1 MENSQEH
8 IATVNTIPPHLSS
21 PACCQQFSNI
31 KGLQLCA
38 IGTIGIAATGL
49 ALGTSNGD
57 SFLIKPGKRK
67 SPGSNATV
75 QSPVSPSLSISARPA
90 TSQPVSSTP
99 AVQDRTERRMS
110 TSILR
115 RKTIRAVTPPTTTS
129 NGTESR
135 ESSVSRH
142 GILRPWT
149 SDREPSTERKENS
162 RPGSFWLRRISSI
175 SRGNHSSPT
184 SSSTRLDES
193 PNNSRPSL
201 GDVGQ
206 PNKLV
211 KRSTSKRLLVEA
223 RETPALLRRPAT
235 SHQRSAT
242 FSGLPYSRPL
252 TTESGLVAEPPA
264 QSSRLSTWRPF
275 FEPSYSRKRHSSGP
289 TRDSST
295 RLISPT
301 PGLPPTLLL
310 ASVIEPRETTNDAE
324 DHLVIHSDPA
334 VPTTSRRH
342 KIRRTLSSVRRGIPQ
357 RHFTDPIV
365 RVNKDE
371 AYGSIVPPG
380 GLSHLSPVSDVSA
393 FEVQLPHGTPVFTS
407 SPPLY
412 GSSHHRFVLPKRSS
426 AAPSD
431 PTTASS
437 DNDTRVFTDDDSMD
451 FQSDTAYDSLTT
463 RATASSHSGFRQPK
477 IETIFDELPMDH
489 EADSLQ
495 TSGLEDLMQR
505 TTLNEPGSGFTG
517 KSHQATTVGIGIH
530 GLDKDQDRSTRDISP
545 DQASTPVKGPHV
557 DPEDSVST
565 PVPKRRRNTGPIF
578 NSSPPSIRAFSKN
591 PQDEPE
597 LPRMMDLDSDH
608 GEEDID
614 WSPKVD
620 DDNQEDHVRVN
631 LSTQLALRF
640 DQLSD
645 DDFDEQ
651 RSTKR
656 SSIFDW
662 SEHQKLG
669 SDQSKG
675 VSPRPKTVHG
685 KQVMINGRSRASG
698 RKSNAAMH
706 LRSQSVPTNRDSLTE
721 TDLPSSA
728 TKFGTW
734 ALGSK
739 PVSEEWSDDFEFDD
753 VDENVDFPDPVSD
766 DKAWK
771 RESIRSVKVP
781 QSIMDRQQSVHIQFG
796 QVREFM
802 LLVEELKR
810 LRQRGTHLGL
820 LNSHSRQLWEDA
832 ESIIDLATVNE
843 DEENFARPPSP
854 VSSDIFGDET
864 PPSKRQIEEEGNKT
878 HEPGRPPNRRS
889 ISSPGTPPYGRP
901 RGESI
906 QTKTFLQT
914 IHQHRTA
921 PEESPAEIPVQQR
934 DKLPFDTQDL
944 RDLVVRAG
952 VITRALKEI
961 VRKAEGVSLSP
972 ERSSAPRF
980 SHDPIFRQI
989 FDPPDSSPS
998 PSLKKPAGLPKSRS
1012 AHSYLDGAS
1021 PGKELDMTKSLTYNA
1036 VVEAN

>member
-1 MENSQEH
+1 
-8 IATVNTIPPHLSS
+8 
-21 PACCQQFSNI
+21 
-31 KGLQLCA
+31 
-38 IGTIGIAATGL
+38 
-49 ALGTSNGD
+49 
-57 SFLIKPGKRK
+57 
-67 SPGSNATV
+67 
-75 QSPVSPSLSISARPA
+75 
-90 TSQPVSSTP
+90 
-99 AVQDRTERRMS
+99 MS
-110 TSILR
+110 
-115 RKTIRAVTPPTTTS
+115 
-129 NGTESR
+129 
-135 ESSVSRH
+135 H
-142 GILRPWT
+142 
-149 SDREPSTERKENS
+149 
-162 RPGSFWLRRISSI
+162 
-175 SRGNHSSPT
+175 
-184 SSSTRLDES
+184 
-193 PNNSRPSL
+193 
-201 GDVGQ
+201 

-211 KRSTSKRLLVEA
+211 KRSTSKRLLSEA

-242 FSGLPYSRPL
+242 FSGLPYTRPL
-252 TTESGLVAEPPA
+252 TTESVLVAGQPVHHSPI
-264 QSSRLSTWRPF
+264 STWRPF
-275 FEPSYSRKRHSSGP
+275 FEPRSSRKKHSSGAG
-289 TRDSST
+289 REFSA

-301 PGLPPTLLL
+301 LGQPPTLLS
-310 ASVIEPRETTNDAE
+310 ASAVEPREPV
-324 DHLVIHSDPA
+324 DHLEDQLLVQSDPI
-334 VPTTSRRH
+334 VPPTTRRH

-371 AYGSIVPPG
+371 AYGSIVPPAA
-380 GLSHLSPVSDVSA
+380 LTHLSPVSDVSA
-393 FEVQLPHGTPVFTS
+393 FEVQLPHGTPIFTS

-451 FQSDTAYDSLTT
+451 FQSDTAYDSLAT

-477 IETIFDELPMDH
+477 IETIFDELSMD
-489 EADSLQ
+489 ADSPQ

-505 TTLNEPGSGFTG
+505 TTLHDPGSGLG
-517 KSHQATTVGIGIH
+517 GRSDQATTVGIGIH
-530 GLDKDQDRSTRDISP
+530 GLDRARPTRDISP

-557 DPEDSVST
+557 DTEDSVST
-565 PVPKRRRNTGPIF
+565 PVPKRRRNTGPLL
-578 NSSPPSIRAFSKN
+578 NSSPPSMRAYSN
-591 PQDEPE
+591 NLQHEPE

-608 GEEDID
+608 AEEDID

-620 DDNQEDHVRVN
+620 DEIQDDHFRGN
-631 LSTQLALRF
+631 LTTRLAIRF

-645 DDFDEQ
+645 DDFDEPQ
-651 RSTKR
+651 STKR

-669 SDQSKG
+669 SDQSNG

-685 KQVMINGRSRASG
+685 KNGMKNGRSRTSG
-698 RKSNAAMH
+698 RKSNATMH

-721 TDLPSSA
+721 ADLPSSA

-753 VDENVDFPDPVSD
+753 MDENIELSEPVSD

-810 LRQRGTHLGL
+810 LRQRGTQLAL

-843 DEENFARPPSP
+843 DEENLVRPPSP

-864 PPSKRQIEEEGNKT
+864 PPSKRPVEEEGNMV
-878 HEPGRPPNRRS
+878 HETGRSVNRRS

-914 IHQHRTA
+914 IHQHRAA
-921 PEESPAEIPVQQR
+921 PEASPIEVHVQPR

-961 VRKAEGVSLSP
+961 VRKAEGVSVSP
-972 ERSSAPRF
+972 ERTSVPRF
-980 SHDPIFRQI
+980 SQDPIFRQI
-989 FDPPDSSPS
+989 FDPPDASPS
-998 PSLKKPAGLPKSRS
+998 PTSKKPAGLPKSRS

-1021 PGKELDMTKSLTYNA
+1021 NGKELDITQSLKYTTA
-1036 VVEAN
+1036 VEAN

>member
-1 MENSQEH
+1 MTDSQENH
-8 IATVNTIPPHLSS
+8 LLIQSDPP
-21 PACCQQFSNI
+21 
-31 KGLQLCA
+31 
-38 IGTIGIAATGL
+38 
-49 ALGTSNGD
+49 
-57 SFLIKPGKRK
+57 
-67 SPGSNATV
+67 
-75 QSPVSPSLSISARPA
+75 
-90 TSQPVSSTP
+90 
-99 AVQDRTERRMS
+99 
-110 TSILR
+110 
-115 RKTIRAVTPPTTTS
+115 
-129 NGTESR
+129 
-135 ESSVSRH
+135 
-142 GILRPWT
+142 
-149 SDREPSTERKENS
+149 
-162 RPGSFWLRRISSI
+162 
-175 SRGNHSSPT
+175 
-184 SSSTRLDES
+184 
-193 PNNSRPSL
+193 
-201 GDVGQ
+201 
-206 PNKLV
+206 
-211 KRSTSKRLLVEA
+211 
-223 RETPALLRRPAT
+223 
-235 SHQRSAT
+235 
-242 FSGLPYSRPL
+242 
-252 TTESGLVAEPPA
+252 
-264 QSSRLSTWRPF
+264 
-275 FEPSYSRKRHSSGP
+275 
-289 TRDSST
+289 
-295 RLISPT
+295 
-301 PGLPPTLLL
+301 LPP
-310 ASVIEPRETTNDAE
+310 
-324 DHLVIHSDPA
+324 
-334 VPTTSRRH
+334 TSRRH
-342 KIRRTLSSVRRGIPQ
+342 KIRRTLGSVRRGIPQ

-371 AYGSIVPPG
+371 AYGSIVPPTA
-380 GLSHLSPVSDVSA
+380 LSHLSPVSDVSA

-412 GSSHHRFVLPKRSS
+412 GSSQHRFILPKRTS

-451 FQSDTAYDSLTT
+451 FQSDTAYDSLAT

-477 IETIFDELPMDH
+477 IETIFDELSMDV
-489 EADSLQ
+489 DSPQ

-505 TTLNEPGSGFTG
+505 TTLNDPDSCLGGRI
-517 KSHQATTVGIGIH
+517 HQATTVGIGIH
-530 GLDKDQDRSTRDISP
+530 GMDRDRPTRDVSP
-545 DQASTPVKGPHV
+545 DQASTPVKGPQV
-557 DPEDSVST
+557 DTEDSVST
-565 PVPKRRRNTGPIF
+565 PVPKRRHNAGPIF
-578 NSSPPSIRAFSKN
+578 NSSPPSMRAFSRN

-597 LPRMMDLDSDH
+597 LPKMMDFDSDH
-608 GEEDID
+608 AEEDID

-620 DDNQEDHVRVN
+620 HELQEGHARVN
-631 LSTQLALRF
+631 LSTQLAIRF

-669 SDQSKG
+669 SDQSNG

-685 KQVMINGRSRASG
+685 KQGMKNGRSRASG

-706 LRSQSVPTNRDSLTE
+706 LRSQSVPTNRDSLSE
-721 TDLPSSA
+721 ADLPSSA

-753 VDENVDFPDPVSD
+753 MDENIDFSEPVSD

-781 QSIMDRQQSVHIQFG
+781 QSIIDRQQSVHLQFG

-810 LRQRGTHLGL
+810 LRLRGTHLGL
-820 LNSHSRQLWEDA
+820 LESHSRQLWEDA

-843 DEENFARPPSP
+843 DEESFVRPPSP
-854 VSSDIFGDET
+854 ISSDIFGDET
-864 PPSKRQIEEEGNKT
+864 PPSKRPIEEEVNKVN
-878 HEPGRPPNRRS
+878 ENGRSVNRRS

-914 IHQHRTA
+914 IHQHRSG
-921 PEESPAEIPVQQR
+921 PESTPAEVHVQR

-972 ERSSAPRF
+972 ERSSVPRF
-980 SHDPIFRQI
+980 PHDPVFRQI
-989 FDPPDSSPS
+989 FDPPDASPS
-998 PSLKKPAGLPKSRS
+998 PTLKKPAGLPKSRS
-1012 AHSYLDGAS
+1012 ANSYLDGAS
-1021 PGKELDMTKSLTYNA
+1021 ASKELGMTQSLKFTT

>member
-1 MENSQEH
+1 M
-8 IATVNTIPPHLSS
+8 SS
-21 PACCQQFSNI
+21 SYISN
-31 KGLQLCA
+31 KTFQLCA

-49 ALGTSNGD
+49 ALGSSNGD

-67 SPGSNATV
+67 SPGSNVTT
-75 QSPVSPSLSISARPA
+75 QSPVSPSISFSPRPA
-90 TSQPVSSTP
+90 TSQPVPSTP
-99 AVQDRTERRMS
+99 VVPERTERRLS

-115 RKTIRAVTPPTTTS
+115 RKTIRAATPSTTTS
-129 NGTESR
+129 SNGTQSR

-142 GILRPWT
+142 GILNPWT
-149 SDREPSTERKENS
+149 LDRDPSTEREKNS

-175 SRGNHSSPT
+175 SRGAHSSPA
-184 SSSTRLDES
+184 SSSSKLDE
-193 PNNSRPSL
+193 PLNTSRSSL
-201 GDVGQ
+201 GDAGH

-211 KRSTSKRLLVEA
+211 KRSTSKRFLTND

-242 FSGLPYSRPL
+242 FSGLPYTRPL
-252 TTESGLVAEPPA
+252 TTESALVVEQPTHL
-264 QSSRLSTWRPF
+264 SRISTWRPF

-289 TRDSST
+289 GRDSSA
-295 RLISPT
+295 RLISSIQ
-301 PGLPPTLLL
+301 GQPPTLLL
-310 ASVIEPRETTNDAE
+310 ASAVEPRETTDFQEN
-324 DHLVIHSDPA
+324 HTVIQSDPPLPA
-334 VPTTSRRH
+334 TSRRH
-342 KIRRTLSSVRRGIPQ
+342 KIRRTLGSVRRGIPQ

-371 AYGSIVPPG
+371 AYGSIVPPD

-412 GSSHHRFVLPKRSS
+412 ASSQHRFILPKRTST
-426 AAPSD
+426 APSD

-451 FQSDTAYDSLTT
+451 FQSDTAYDSMAT

-477 IETIFDELPMDH
+477 IETIFDELSMDP
-489 EADSLQ
+489 EPPQ
-495 TSGLEDLMQR
+495 TSGLEELMQR
-505 TTLNEPGSGFTG
+505 TTLNEPGSSFSGR
-517 KSHQATTVGIGIH
+517 SDQATTVGIGIH
-530 GLDKDQDRSTRDISP
+530 GIDRDRPARDVSP
-545 DQASTPVKGPHV
+545 DQASTPVKGPQV

-565 PVPKRRRNTGPIF
+565 PVPKRRPNTDPIF
-578 NSSPPSIRAFSKN
+578 NSSPPSMRAFSRKL
-591 PQDEPE
+591 QDEPE
-597 LPRMMDLDSDH
+597 LPTMMDLDSDH
-608 GEEDID
+608 GEEDIE

-620 DDNQEDHVRVN
+620 QEEQEGRVQMDVSAQN
-631 LSTQLALRF
+631 AIRF

-669 SDQSKG
+669 SDQSNG

-685 KQVMINGRSRASG
+685 KQGTKNGRSRPSG

-706 LRSQSVPTNRDSLTE
+706 LRSQSVPNNRDSLAE
-721 TDLPSSA
+721 ADLPSSA

-753 VDENVDFPDPVSD
+753 VDEILEPSEPVSD

-781 QSIMDRQQSVHIQFG
+781 QSIIDRQQSVHLQFG

-810 LRQRGTHLGL
+810 LRLRGTHLGL
-820 LNSHSRQLWEDA
+820 LESHSRQLWEDA

-843 DEENFARPPSP
+843 DEDNFARPPSP

-864 PPSKRQIEEEGNKT
+864 PPSKRTADEEAKT
-878 HEPGRPPNRRS
+878 NDMGRAINRRS

-914 IHQHRTA
+914 IHQHRTC
-921 PEESPAEIPVQQR
+921 PESSPPPAEVHVQHR

-972 ERSSAPRF
+972 ERSSVLKFP
-980 SHDPIFRQI
+980 HDPVFRQI
-989 FDPPDSSPS
+989 FDPPSDPSSSPT
-998 PSLKKPAGLPKSRS
+998 LKKPAGLPKSRS
-1012 AHSYLDGAS
+1012 ANSYLDGANTS
-1021 PGKELDMTKSLTYNA
+1021 KELDMAQSLKFTA
-1036 VVEAN
+1036 AVEAN

>member
-1 MENSQEH
+1 MVEQP
-8 IATVNTIPPHLSS
+8 THLS
-21 PACCQQFSNI
+21 
-31 KGLQLCA
+31 
-38 IGTIGIAATGL
+38 
-49 ALGTSNGD
+49 
-57 SFLIKPGKRK
+57 
-67 SPGSNATV
+67 
-75 QSPVSPSLSISARPA
+75 
-90 TSQPVSSTP
+90 
-99 AVQDRTERRMS
+99 
-110 TSILR
+110 
-115 RKTIRAVTPPTTTS
+115 
-129 NGTESR
+129 
-135 ESSVSRH
+135 
-142 GILRPWT
+142 
-149 SDREPSTERKENS
+149 
-162 RPGSFWLRRISSI
+162 RI
-175 SRGNHSSPT
+175 
-184 SSSTRLDES
+184 
-193 PNNSRPSL
+193 
-201 GDVGQ
+201 
-206 PNKLV
+206 
-211 KRSTSKRLLVEA
+211 
-223 RETPALLRRPAT
+223 
-235 SHQRSAT
+235 
-242 FSGLPYSRPL
+242 
-252 TTESGLVAEPPA
+252 
-264 QSSRLSTWRPF
+264 STWRPF
-275 FEPSYSRKRHSSGP
+275 FEPSYSRKRYSSGP
-289 TRDSST
+289 SRDSSA
-295 RLISPT
+295 RLISST
-301 PGLPPTLLL
+301 QGQPPTLLL
-310 ASVIEPRETTNDAE
+310 ASAVEPRETADFEEN
-324 DHLVIHSDPA
+324 HPVIQSDP
-334 VPTTSRRH
+334 PLPSSSRRH
-342 KIRRTLSSVRRGIPQ
+342 KIRRTLGSVRRGIPQ

-371 AYGSIVPPG
+371 AYGSIVPPE

-412 GSSHHRFVLPKRSS
+412 ASSQHRFILPKRTST
-426 AAPSD
+426 APSD

-451 FQSDTAYDSLTT
+451 FQSDTAYDSLAT
-463 RATASSHSGFRQPK
+463 RATASSHSGFRQHK
-477 IETIFDELPMDH
+477 IETIFDELSMD
-489 EADSLQ
+489 ADSPQ
-495 TSGLEDLMQR
+495 TSGLEDLMRR
-505 TTLNEPGSGFTG
+505 TTLNEPGSSLSGR
-517 KSHQATTVGIGIH
+517 SDQATTVGIGIH
-530 GLDKDQDRSTRDISP
+530 CIDRDRSTRDVSP
-545 DQASTPVKGPHV
+545 DQASTPVKGPQV
-557 DPEDSVST
+557 DTEDSVST
-565 PVPKRRRNTGPIF
+565 PVPRRRPNTDPIL
-578 NSSPPSIRAFSKN
+578 NSSPPSMRALSRN
-591 PQDEPE
+591 LQNEPE

-608 GEEDID
+608 GEEDIE

-620 DDNQEDHVRVN
+620 RGEQEGRVPMN
-631 LSTQLALRF
+631 MSAQHAIRF

-669 SDQSKG
+669 SDQSNG

-685 KQVMINGRSRASG
+685 KQGMKNGRSRPSG
-698 RKSNAAMH
+698 RKSNAATH
-706 LRSQSVPTNRDSLTE
+706 LRSQSVPNNRDSLAE
-721 TDLPSSA
+721 ADLPSST

-753 VDENVDFPDPVSD
+753 ADENLESSEPASD

-781 QSIMDRQQSVHIQFG
+781 QSIIDRQQSVHLQFG

-810 LRQRGTHLGL
+810 LRLRGTHLGL
-820 LNSHSRQLWEDA
+820 LESHSRQLWEDA

-864 PPSKRQIEEEGNKT
+864 PPSKRTADEESSKT
-878 HEPGRPPNRRS
+878 NDMGRAINRRS

-914 IHQHRTA
+914 IHQHRNCPA
-921 PEESPAEIPVQQR
+921 SSPPAEVHVQPR

-972 ERSSAPRF
+972 ERASVLKFP
-980 SHDPIFRQI
+980 HDPVFRQI

-998 PSLKKPAGLPKSRS
+998 PTLKKPAGLPKSRS
-1012 AHSYLDGAS
+1012 ANSYLDGANTS
-1021 PGKELDMTKSLTYNA
+1021 KELDMAQSLKFTT